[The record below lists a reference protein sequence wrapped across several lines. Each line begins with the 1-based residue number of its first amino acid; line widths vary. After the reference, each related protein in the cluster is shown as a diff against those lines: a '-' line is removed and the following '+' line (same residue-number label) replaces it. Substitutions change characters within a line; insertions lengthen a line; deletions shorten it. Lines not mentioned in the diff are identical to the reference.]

1 MAVAASGA
9 VPTPSSAATAPAQS
23 SRRAWIPRNVPVNIP
38 ALVLVVAG
46 AVVQLIALAS
56 STWFG
61 NPSGRLGFTGM
72 REWSQP
78 GYAQMFFGW
87 IGWLLVAVSGIV
99 GAAACVHW
107 SAAGV
112 FRYLGAVIGVLGAF
126 ATVGAVLLLAYQTH
140 DDSFHVARNY
150 SAGPYLA
157 VLGLLACALGA
168 AAGTGRRG

>member
-1 MAVAASGA
+1 MAVASGA
-9 VPTPSSAATAPAQS
+9 VPAPVPAQS
-23 SRRAWIPRNVPVNIP
+23 SRRAWIPRTVPVNIP

-46 AVVQLIALAS
+46 AVVQLVALAG
-56 STWFG
+56 STWFD

-72 REWSQP
+72 REWSRP

-87 IGWLLVAVSGIV
+87 IGWLLVAVTAIV
-99 GAAACVHW
+99 GIAACVHW

-112 FRYLGAVIGVLGAF
+112 FRYLGAVMGVLGAF